1 LLSFDKQKSESMNK
15 RAFLKSLGLLSV
27 SSLPLWDALAAANK
41 STAHLSAEAVASKE
55 DFWATIRGGYK
66 LKPDYINLENGY
78 YCFLPQEILEH
89 HINHIREV
97 NYQGSYYMRTT
108 QVDNKRKMAAKLAE
122 LAGCSTEELIITRN
136 TTESLDM
143 VIGGIH
149 WKAGDEAV
157 MAEQDYGSMLN
168 HFKLMEKKHGIINK
182 IISVPN
188 HPQSDEEI
196 VNLYQSAITPKTKL
210 LMVCHIINI
219 TGQILPVRKICDMAH
234 AKGVEVMVDGAHAFA
249 HLNFSIPEL
258 GCDYYGASLHKWLS
272 VPLGAG
278 VLYVKK
284 GKAANVW
291 PLLASGN
298 TDQNDIY
305 SLNQTGTHPVHTDLA
320 IANAI
325 DYYLKIGRDRK
336 EERLRYL
343 QTYWTSRV
351 RNLSHIHVNTP
362 ADPKRHAGIG
372 NVGVKGMKPQEL
384 ADTLLKKYKIY
395 TVAIDGAGVHGCR
408 ITPNIYT
415 TTQEL
420 DAFVAA
426 LKDLV

>member
-1 LLSFDKQKSESMNK
+1 MNK
-15 RAFLKSLGLLSV
+15 RDFLKNLGLLSL
-27 SSLPLWDALAAANK
+27 SSLPLFDSIAKANEN
-41 STAHLSAEAVASKE
+41 TAHLSAEAVASDE

-97 NYQGSYYMRTT
+97 NYQGSYYMRTV
-108 QVDNKRKMAAKLAE
+108 QWDNKRKMAAKLAE
-122 LAGCSTEELIITRN
+122 LAGCSPEELIITRN

-143 VIGGIH
+143 IIGGIH

-168 HFKLMEKKHGIINK
+168 HFKLMEKKYGIVNK

-196 VNLYQSAITPKTKL
+196 VKLYENAITPKTKL
-210 LMVCHIINI
+210 LMVCHMINI
-219 TGQILPVRKICDMAH
+219 TGHVLPVRKICDMAH

-249 HLNFSIPEL
+249 HLNFSIADL

-278 VLYVKK
+278 MLYVKK

-298 TDQNDIY
+298 PDQNDIY
-305 SLNQTGTHPVHTDLA
+305 SLNQTGTHPVYTDLT
-320 IANAI
+320 IANSI
-325 DYYLKIGRDRK
+325 DFYLKIGRDRK

-343 QTYWTSRV
+343 QTYWTSKV
-351 RNLSHIHVNTP
+351 RDLSHISVNTP
-362 ADPKRHAGIG
+362 EDPKRHAGIG

-408 ITPNIYT
+408 ITPNLYT
-415 TTQEL
+415 TTLEL
-420 DAFVAA
+420 DTFVAA
-426 LKDLV
+426 LKDLG